1 MNARYLASKR
11 SIAKGILLSAPV
23 LILTTF
29 AAATQSRGVPS
40 DQSHT
45 VEVQMRNV
53 MYHFTDNIAVHIR
66 SLSGRLVPIKSE
78 LPIFDDTESFNI
90 QIASAAIA
98 ITPESLAN
106 VLNSYVF
113 ASRDAPLKDIS
124 IRIDG
129 AGHLK
134 VKGKLHSK
142 GDVPF
147 EAEGA
152 LSATQ
157 EGKILL
163 HAQKIKA
170 LHLPMKGL
178 MDLLGID
185 LADLIKTG
193 KVHGVEV
200 QKDDLVLDPEKLLPP
215 PHVIGRVTSVQAR
228 AGQIVQIFGDAKKT
242 PDWQVSAANYM
253 AYRKNQLRFGKLTM
267 SDTDLVLIDMDPKD
281 PFDFYLDHYKEQL
294 VAGYTKETPSFGL
307 RVYMRDYN
315 KLHKSDARKIP
326 NQ

>member
-1 MNARYLASKR
+1 MSAPHFLSKR
-11 SIAKGILLSAPV
+11 SVVKGILLTAP
-23 LILTTF
+23 ILTFTMTAF
-29 AAATQSRGVPS
+29 RMQSHAVAA

-53 MYHFTDNIAVHIR
+53 MYHFTDSIAVNIR
-66 SLSGRLVPIKSE
+66 GLDGRL
-78 LPIFDDTESFNI
+78 LPVKGDLPVFDDKDSFEI
-90 QIASAAIA
+90 QIVSATIA

-113 ASRDAPLKDIS
+113 ARQDAPLKGIS
-124 IRIDG
+124 IRING

-134 VKGKLHSK
+134 IKGKLHSK

-147 EAEGA
+147 ETDGTM
-152 LSATQ
+152 SATA

-163 HAQKIKA
+163 HAEKIKA
-170 LHLPMKGL
+170 LHLPVKGL

-193 KVHGVEV
+193 KVRGIEI

-215 PHVIGRVTSVQAR
+215 PHVLGKVSGVNIQ
-228 AGQIVQIFGDAKKT
+228 AGQIVQAFGSGQNVSK
-242 PDWQVSAANYM
+242 WQVPASNYM
-253 AYRKNQLRFGKLTM
+253 AYRTNQLRFGKLTM

-294 VAGYTKETPSFGL
+294 VAGYTKETPAFGL

-315 KLHKSDARKIP
+315 KLHRVTPSGSAHR
-326 NQ
+326 

>member
-1 MNARYLASKR
+1 MSTLHFASKQ
-11 SIAKGILLSAPV
+11 SIAKGVPLISLI
-23 LILTTF
+23 LILTIF
-29 AAATQSRGVPS
+29 IMAMQSHQVAA
-40 DQSHT
+40 DQPHT

-53 MYHFTDNIAVHIR
+53 MYHFTDSIGVHIR
-66 SLSGRLVPIKSE
+66 SLNGRL
-78 LPIFDDTESFNI
+78 LPVKGALPVFDDKDSFNI
-90 QIASAAIA
+90 QITSAAIS

-113 ASRDAPLKDIS
+113 VRRDAPLKNIS
-124 IRIDG
+124 IRIDS

-147 EAEGA
+147 ETDGA
-152 LSATQ
+152 LSATTD
-157 EGKILL
+157 GKILL
-163 HAQKIKA
+163 HATKIKA
-170 LHLPMKGL
+170 LHLPVKGL
-178 MDLLGID
+178 MDLLGIE

-193 KVHGVEV
+193 KVHGIEV

-215 PHVIGRVTSVQAR
+215 PHVVGRVTAVQVHPEE
-228 AGQIVQIFGDAKKT
+228 IVQIFGNVTKA
-242 PDWQVSAANYM
+242 PDWRSSAANYM
-253 AYRKNQLRFGKLTM
+253 AYRQNQLRFGKLTM

-294 VAGYTKETPSFGL
+294 VAGYTKETPAFGL

-315 KLHKSDARKIP
+315 KLHRAMPKPAHR
-326 NQ
+326 